1 MLQPI
6 FDEAA
11 DKVAA
16 EFPTPGKVVLAK
28 VDCDKESKYLFINL
42 CVVIMRLPINF
53 SLFFSQPPLEPVST
67 FPSTQHS
74 RLWGMVSYLRRNT
87 VARGQLKPLPLSFAS
102 SSLIRLKNTVPF
114 SIWTN
119 WTTKNVTP
127 LATLIRKSRV
137 LVIYYF
143 FHFFRKCQL
152 PRRKRNDVCKSSAA
166 LGQ

>member
-28 VDCDKESKYLFINL
+28 VDCDKESNYLFINL

-53 SLFFSQPPLEPVST
+53 SLFFSQPLLEPVST

-74 RLWGMVSYLRRNT
+74 RL
-87 VARGQLKPLPLSFAS
+87 
-102 SSLIRLKNTVPF
+102 
-114 SIWTN
+114 
-119 WTTKNVTP
+119 
-127 LATLIRKSRV
+127 
-137 LVIYYF
+137 
-143 FHFFRKCQL
+143 
-152 PRRKRNDVCKSSAA
+152 
-166 LGQ
+166 